1 MGAATGH
8 MGVWVAAGIA
18 AYIAITVAGTWKPKS
33 KDQRRT
39 TNN

>member
-18 AYIAITVAGTWKPKS
+18 SYIAITVAAHAGKRK
-33 KDQRRT
+33 QR
-39 TNN
+39 